1 MSTQAHALH
10 AQLRSLVASERRE
23 LVRFLLLLDAFDRE
37 AGYFEFGRP
46 SLWMYLLKD
55 LGLRE
60 SVAARRIA
68 VMKLLRQFPQLDA
81 PLADGRLCITTI
93 ELLAPLMT
101 PENVDEVVRMGAN
114 LTKEET
120 LRLRAELQPREPPRE
135 GIRRL
140 PTAVA
145 ALSLAAPAP
154 EVPPPEVIAP
164 AAAPSEAPPLALLP
178 PPRPRIVVEPC
189 TPELDSMRV
198 TIDVAFRERLGKA
211 RDLASHRNP
220 KGDLYRVL
228 FDALGAY
235 IEKLEKDRGLA
246 TPKHPRP
253 SKPPPAPTPGERA
266 PISDETRRIVW
277 ARDGGRC
284 QRRGPDGEICGST
297 FQLELHHR
305 DPAKVTGSS
314 QPEDLELRCKPDNR
328 YEANVVFGKE
338 TIDRIILEK
347 QRARR
352 AWPRRA
358 RRGAGRGGPGTPSS
372 GSE

>member
-46 SLWMYLLKD
+46 SLWLYLLKD

-60 SVAARRIA
+60 AVASRRIA
-68 VMKLLRQFPQLDA
+68 AMKLLRQFPQLEE
-81 PLADGRLCITTI
+81 PLGDGRFCITTI
-93 ELLAPLMT
+93 GLLAPLMK
-101 PENVDEVVRMGAN
+101 PETVDEIVRRGSH

-120 LRLRAELQPREPPRE
+120 LRLCAELQPREPPRE

-140 PTAVA
+140 PVREA
-145 ALSLAAPAP
+145 AAARRLAAPAALTP
-154 EVPPPEVIAP
+154 IITPPNTAP
-164 AAAPSEAPPLALLP
+164 TEPRPPSLLP
-178 PPRPRIVVEPC
+178 PPVPRPLVTVEPC

-198 TIDVAFRERLGKA
+198 TIDQAFRERLGKA

-246 TPKHPRP
+246 MPKRPRP
-253 SKPPPAPTPGERA
+253 PKPPPAPTPGERA

-305 DPAKVTGSS
+305 DPAKQTGSS

-328 YEANVVFGKE
+328 YEANLVFGKE
-338 TIDRIILEK
+338 TIDRIISDK

-352 AWPRRA
+352 EE
-358 RRGAGRGGPGTPSS
+358 GRGDPRTSS
-372 GSE
+372 GGSE

>member
-1 MSTQAHALH
+1 MAQAHTLH
-10 AQLRSLVASERRE
+10 AQLRSLVAAERRE

-46 SLWMYLLKD
+46 TLWLYLLKD

-60 SVAARRIA
+60 AVASRRIA
-68 VMKLLRQFPQLDA
+68 AMKLLRQFPQLEE
-81 PLADGRLCITTI
+81 PLGDGRLCITTI
-93 ELLAPLMT
+93 GLLAPLMT
-101 PENVDEVVRMGAN
+101 PASVDEIARRGSH

-120 LRLRAELQPREPPRE
+120 LRLCAELQPREPPRE

-140 PTAVA
+140 PVRTAAA
-145 ALSLAAPAP
+145 ALPLAAPAP
-154 EVPPPEVIAP
+154 EAPPPVVMAP
-164 AAAPSEAPPLALLP
+164 PEAPPLALFSP
-178 PPRPRIVVEPC
+178 SRPRVAVEPC

-198 TIDVAFRERLGKA
+198 TIDQAFRDRLGKA

-220 KGDLYRVL
+220 RGDLYRVL

-246 TPKHPRP
+246 RPKRPRAP
-253 SKPPPAPTPGERA
+253 KPAPAPTPGVRA
-266 PISDETRRIVW
+266 PISAETARIVW
-277 ARDGGRC
+277 ERDQGRC
-284 QRRGPDGEICGST
+284 QRRGPDGQICGST

-338 TIDRIILEK
+338 TIDRIISER

-352 AWPRRA
+352 ARPKRSRR
-358 RRGAGRGGPGTPSS
+358 REGREDPGTSS
-372 GSE
+372 GGRE